1 LLEIFSRGFFLKI
14 TIYAVSEVVQT
25 NYKNNGSVPGII
37 PKVIQQTFSSPKIFQ
52 NHGKFFKNDYIL
64 KSSNKLGGKLI

>member
-1 LLEIFSRGFFLKI
+1 M
-14 TIYAVSEVVQT
+14 IYAVSEVVQT

-37 PKVIQQTFSSPKIFQ
+37 PKVIHSYPKIFQ

-64 KSSNKLGGKLI
+64 KSFHKLWGKLR

>member
-1 LLEIFSRGFFLKI
+1 LLEIFPRSFFLKI

-37 PKVIQQTFSSPKIFQ
+37 PKVIHSYPKIFQ

-64 KSSNKLGGKLI
+64 T

>member
-1 LLEIFSRGFFLKI
+1 M
-14 TIYAVSEVVQT
+14 IYAVSEVVPT

-37 PKVIQQTFSSPKIFQ
+37 PKVIHSYPKIFQ

-64 KSSNKLGGKLI
+64 KSFYK

>member
-1 LLEIFSRGFFLKI
+1 M
-14 TIYAVSEVVQT
+14 IYAVSEVVQK

-37 PKVIQQTFSSPKIFQ
+37 PKVIHSYPKIFQ

-64 KSSNKLGGKLI
+64 KSSNKLGGKLR